1 MATATASMNTGL
13 MTTPQASNNTPANT
27 PANAN
32 STALATAAGSNGN
45 SNATGAGGMLSPW
58 RTEGMAETFKTVIN
72 QPAVRRVLPLI
83 VMLAVLVIFG
93 LVYAWMQATPY
104 RPVMPGLQE
113 ADQQKAFESL
123 KTADFSPKI
132 DPATGQLTV
141 PSQRFHEARIFLASQ
156 GLPKAGATGLDSLKE
171 QSSMTTSQFME
182 QVKVNAAMEQELAR
196 SIMQIGSVQ
205 SARVHL
211 ATPKQ
216 SVFVRDRTP
225 PKASVVLA
233 PYPGRAVSASQVQ
246 AIVHLVSSSVPYLA
260 PDHVTVVDNVGKLMT
275 ESATEQKLGLTSA
288 QEQHKQQLEE
298 VYRTRIM
305 QILSPMVGEA
315 NVRSQVNL
323 TLDFTQIESTT
334 EDFDNKDKGPR
345 TRSEVTAEDRAAS
358 RSAEGIPGAL
368 ANSPP
373 ADPTTTNTTQVDGN
387 KGQGESGSK
396 LSSRS
401 TRNFELDRTVR
412 HVRNA
417 TGGIMKVSV
426 AVVVNERPAPPPAK
440 DAPAAPNAPTTQAYS
455 PQELEQM
462 LQVVRGVVGY
472 DQQRGDNV
480 SVVPAK
486 FEPAS
491 ALETIPWY
499 LEDAVQTGIKGG
511 LLAISFIVFMLIVVR
526 PIMRNMYASDA
537 ATDDEMNK
545 AALSDGELS
554 EDDMRMIQIG
564 EGESL
569 EEIKAKLKPKK
580 SSISMDMLDTANT
593 YDDKVALIRMLVAED
608 SGRVANVLK
617 GMIKSS

>member
-1 MATATASMNTGL
+1 MATATATMNNGMMTVPNNSGALSAPAPAPAATGSMAL
-13 MTTPQASNNTPANT
+13 TTAPGMAGAP
-27 PANAN
+27 
-32 STALATAAGSNGN
+32 AGSGL
-45 SNATGAGGMLSPW
+45 SVWQTLGMSD
-58 RTEGMAETFKTVIN
+58 TFRQVLN
-72 QPAVRRVLPLI
+72 QPSVRRVLPLI
-83 VMLAVLVIFG
+83 MMLLVLVVFA
-93 LVYAWMQATPY
+93 LTYAWMSSTPY

-113 ADQQKAFESL
+113 ADQQTAFETL
-123 KTADFSPKI
+123 RTANFKPKI

-141 PSQRFHEARIFLASQ
+141 PSDRFHEARIFLASQ
-156 GLPKAGATGLDSLKE
+156 GLPRAGATGLESLND

-260 PDHVTVVDNVGKLMT
+260 PDHVTVVDNVGKLLT

-288 QEQHKQQLEE
+288 QEQHKQQMEE
-298 VYRTRIM
+298 MLRNRII

-323 TLDFTQIESTT
+323 SLDFTQSESTT
-334 EDFDNKDKGPR
+334 EDFDNRNKGPR
-345 TRSEVTAEDRAAS
+345 TRSEVLAEDRAAI
-358 RSAEGIPGAL
+358 RNAEGIPGAL
-368 ANSPP
+368 ANTPP
-373 ADPTTTNTTQVDGN
+373 PLPTITGDTEVDAN
-387 KGQGESGSK
+387 KGQSEANNT

-401 TRNFELDRTVR
+401 TRNFEIDRTVR

-417 TGGIMKVSV
+417 SGGVMKVSV
-426 AVVVNERPAPPPAK
+426 AVIVNERPAPLPAEGVTV
-440 DAPAAPNAPTTQAYS
+440 DPNAPKSVAYT

-462 LQVVRGVVGY
+462 QQVVRGVVGF
-472 DQQRGDNV
+472 DPTRGDVV
-480 SVVPAK
+480 SVVPAR
-486 FEPAS
+486 FEAPA

-499 LEDAVQTGIKGG
+499 IEDTVQSGISSA
-511 LLAISFIVFMLIVVR
+511 LIAISFIVFMLTVVR
-526 PIMRNMYASDA
+526 PIMRSITA
-537 ATDDEMNK
+537 ANAQAEEEKAK
-545 AALSDGELS
+545 AALADGELS
-554 EDDMRMIQIG
+554 PEDMRMIQIG

-580 SSISMDMLDTANT
+580 SSISIDMLDTANT

-617 GMIKSS
+617 GMIKVS

>member
-1 MATATASMNTGL
+1 MNTGV
-13 MTTPQASNNTPANT
+13 MTSPQGSDNLPATN
-27 PANAN
+27 
-32 STALATAAGSNGN
+32 
-45 SNATGAGGMLSPW
+45 AGGSSLTNVPGGANKDGKTTGTGTGTSLSPW
-58 RTEGMAETFKTVIN
+58 STKGMSDSFSRVIN
-72 QPAVRRVLPLI
+72 EPTVRKVLPLI
-83 VMLAVLVIFG
+83 VMLVAVIVFG
-93 LVYAWMQATPY
+93 LVYAWMNVVPY

-141 PSQRFHEARIFLASQ
+141 PSNRFHEARIFLASQ
-156 GLPKAGATGLDSLKE
+156 GLPKAGATGLDGLKE

-246 AIVHLVSSSVPYLA
+246 AIVHLVSSSVPYLS

-298 VYRTRIM
+298 VYRNRIM
-305 QILSPMVGEA
+305 QILAPMVGET

-323 TLDFTQIESTT
+323 TLDFTQSESTT
-334 EDFDNKDKGPR
+334 EDFDNRDKGPR
-345 TRSEVTAEDRAAS
+345 TRSEVLAEDRAANKA
-358 RSAEGIPGAL
+358 AEGIPGAL
-368 ANSPP
+368 ANTAP
-373 ADPTTTNTTQVDGN
+373 ASPTTTESTLADPN
-387 KGQGESGSK
+387 KGQAESGSK

-417 TGGIMKVSV
+417 TGGVMKISV

-440 DAPAAPNAPTTQAYS
+440 DAPMVPNAPTSVAYT

-462 LQVVRGVVGY
+462 LQVVRGVVGF
-472 DQQRGDNV
+472 DQERGDNV

-486 FEPAS
+486 FEAAAS
-491 ALETIPWY
+491 LETIPWY
-499 LEDAVQTGIKGG
+499 LEDVVQSGIKSG
-511 LLAISFIVFMLIVVR
+511 LLAISFIVFLFIVIR
-526 PIMRNMYASDA
+526 PIMRNIYEDHVEAEQA
-537 ATDDEMNK
+537 K

-564 EGESL
+564 EGDSL
-569 EEIKAKLKPKK
+569 QEIKAKLKPKK

-617 GMIKSS
+617 GMIKVN

>member
-1 MATATASMNTGL
+1 MATATMNTGV
-13 MTTPQASNNTPANT
+13 MTAPNAAPMPPAT
-27 PANAN
+27 T
-32 STALATAAGSNGN
+32 SGTALATAPGSAPGTAGAPA
-45 SNATGAGGMLSPW
+45 NALSPW
-58 RTEGMAETFKTVIN
+58 RTLGIEETLRNVVN
-72 QPAVRRVLPLI
+72 QPSVRRVLPLI
-83 VMLAVLVIFG
+83 MMLVVMVIFA
-93 LVYAWMQATPY
+93 LVYAWMQVTPY

-113 ADQQKAFESL
+113 ADQQAAFESL
-123 KTADFSPKI
+123 RTADFKPKI

-141 PSQRFHEARIFLASQ
+141 PSDRFHEARIFLASQ
-156 GLPKAGATGLDSLKE
+156 GLPKAGATGLDGLKD

-233 PYPGRAVSASQVQ
+233 PYAGRAVSASQVQ
-246 AIVHLVSSSVPYLA
+246 AIVHLVSSSVPYLT

-298 VYRTRIM
+298 VLRNRIL

-323 TLDFTQIESTT
+323 SLDFTQSESTT
-334 EDFDNKDKGPR
+334 EDFDNRDKGPR
-345 TRSEVTAEDRAAS
+345 TRSEVLAEDRAAI
-358 RSAEGIPGAL
+358 RAAEGIPGSL
-368 ANSPP
+368 ANTPP
-373 ADPTTTNTTQVDGN
+373 PLPTASNNTQVDPN
-387 KGQGESGSK
+387 KGQSESNST

-412 HVRNA
+412 HVRSA
-417 TGGIMKVSV
+417 SGGIKKVSV
-426 AVVVNERPAPPPAK
+426 AVSVNERPAP
-440 DAPAAPNAPTTQAYS
+440 APADGAAVDANAPKSLPYT

-462 LQVVRGVVGY
+462 QQVVRGVVGF
-472 DQQRGDNV
+472 DETRGDNV
-480 SVVPAK
+480 TVVPAR
-486 FEPAS
+486 FEAPAP
-491 ALETIPWY
+491 LETIPWY
-499 LEDAVQTGIKGG
+499 LENTVQSG
-511 LLAISFIVFMLIVVR
+511 LSSGLIAISFIVFMLIVVR
-526 PIMRNMYASDA
+526 PIMRSMTA
-537 ATDDEMNK
+537 AKAQADEEKAK
-545 AALSDGELS
+545 AALADGELS
-554 EDDMRMIQIG
+554 PEDMRMIQIG

-580 SSISMDMLDTANT
+580 SSISIDMLDTANT

-617 GMIKSS
+617 GMIKVS

>member
-1 MATATASMNTGL
+1 MATATMNTGM
-13 MTTPQASNNTPANT
+13 MTASNATPMP
-27 PANAN
+27 PATTNG
-32 STALATAAGSNGN
+32 TALANALGAAPSSAGAAP
-45 SNATGAGGMLSPW
+45 SNALSPW
-58 RTEGMAETFKTVIN
+58 RTLGIEETLRNVIN
-72 QPAVRRVLPLI
+72 QPSVRKVLPLI
-83 VMLAVLVIFG
+83 MMLVVMVIFA
-93 LVYAWMQATPY
+93 LVYAWMHVTPY

-113 ADQQKAFESL
+113 ADQQAAFESL
-123 KTADFSPKI
+123 RTADFKPKI
-132 DPATGQLTV
+132 DPTTGQLTV
-141 PSQRFHEARIFLASQ
+141 PSDRFHEARIFLASQ
-156 GLPKAGATGLDSLKE
+156 GLPKAGATGLDGLKD

-246 AIVHLVSSSVPYLA
+246 AIVHLVSSSVPYLT

-288 QEQHKQQLEE
+288 QEQHKQQMEE
-298 VYRTRIM
+298 VLRNRIM
-305 QILSPMVGEA
+305 QILSPMVGEV

-323 TLDFTQIESTT
+323 SLDFTQTESTT
-334 EDFDNKDKGPR
+334 EDFDNRDKGPR
-345 TRSEVTAEDRAAS
+345 TRSEVLAEDRAAI
-358 RSAEGIPGAL
+358 RAAEGIPGSL
-368 ANSPP
+368 ANTPP
-373 ADPTTTNTTQVDGN
+373 PTPTTTNNTQVDPT
-387 KGQGESGSK
+387 KGQTESNNT

-412 HVRNA
+412 HVRSA
-417 TGGIMKVSV
+417 SGGIKKVSV
-426 AVVVNERPAPPPAK
+426 AVIVNERPSPPPA
-440 DAPAAPNAPTTQAYS
+440 DGAAVDPNAPKSQPYT

-462 LQVVRGVVGY
+462 QQVVRGVVGF
-472 DQQRGDNV
+472 DETRGDNV
-480 SVVPAK
+480 TVVPAR
-486 FEPAS
+486 FEAPAP
-491 ALETIPWY
+491 LETIPWY
-499 LEDAVQTGIKGG
+499 LENKVQSG
-511 LLAISFIVFMLIVVR
+511 LTSALIAISFIVFMLIVVR
-526 PIMRNMYASDA
+526 PIMRNITMAKAQAEEDKA
-537 ATDDEMNK
+537 K
-545 AALSDGELS
+545 AAMADGELS
-554 EDDMRMIQIG
+554 AEDMRMIQIG

-580 SSISMDMLDTANT
+580 SSISIDMLDTANT

-617 GMIKSS
+617 GMIKVS